1 MLFIHYLGD
10 ARRKAGQGVYS
21 ITLDNKVSQISRL
34 AGFIEEI
41 AGDNELDSGLAMSLN
56 LALEEAVTNV
66 VLYAYPQGTAG
77 TVEVSAKAHGGKLTF
92 TLSDSGTPFDPT
104 QVPDADTNA
113 PLEERRIGG
122 LGIHLVRNIM
132 DSVKYEYSEG
142 KNILT
147 MIKNI

>member
-1 MLFIHYLGD
+1 MNVKTG
-10 ARRKAGQGVYS
+10 
-21 ITLDNKVSQISRL
+21 
-34 AGFIEEI
+34 EP
-41 AGDNELDSGLAMSLN
+41 
-56 LALEEAVTNV
+56 LAL
-66 VLYAYPQGTAG
+66 
-77 TVEVSAKAHGGKLTF
+77 VSWPTYDAATMLENYE
-92 TLSDSGTPFDPT
+92 TL
-104 QVPDADTNA
+104 VADTNA